1 MAEAIVWKVYEYS
14 SWIMKMIYL
23 NLLWIIFSLAGLV
36 VFGFFP
42 ATQAMFA
49 VTRRWILGE
58 KEIPVFKT
66 FWQAYK
72 AGFVQVNIIG
82 YVLTILG
89 VILYIDLKFFQQS
102 EHLLFSVLAFFIIF
116 AMFIFF
122 AMILY
127 IFPMYVHYKFKT
139 LEYLRKA
146 FVIVLGKPLN
156 TIMMIV
162 GSYLLYVF
170 ISMMPVLLLFAS
182 GSLVSLVLMWIAMR
196 SFPKYDVKVS
206 GV

>member
-1 MAEAIVWKVYEYS
+1 
-14 SWIMKMIYL
+14 
-23 NLLWIIFSLAGLV
+23 
-36 VFGFFP
+36 
-42 ATQAMFA
+42 
-49 VTRRWILGE
+49 
-58 KEIPVFKT
+58 
-66 FWQAYK
+66 
-72 AGFVQVNIIG
+72 
-82 YVLTILG
+82 
-89 VILYIDLKFFQQS
+89 
-102 EHLLFSVLAFFIIF
+102 
-116 AMFIFF
+116 
-122 AMILY
+122 
-127 IFPMYVHYKFKT
+127 MYVHYKFKT

-156 TIMMIV
+156 TIMMLV